1 MIIFILTLSH
11 VLFIDYYQG
20 PKNSL
25 QEFDFFSILRC
36 YCQKEELVELISKI
50 GVRRFDIFVAMNF
63 LRIFSIIFQKMPQ
76 VFLDLRA
83 AIF

>member
-25 QEFDFFSILRC
+25 QEFDFFSFFRC
-36 YCQKEELVELISKI
+36 YYQIVELVELI
-50 GVRRFDIFVAMNF
+50 
-63 LRIFSIIFQKMPQ
+63 
-76 VFLDLRA
+76 
-83 AIF
+83 